1 VYPVQ
6 FNVAQLLKEPIGSV
20 RRYSIE
26 EDIQAL
32 AQELQMTAPLAGKVQ
47 FLHTPDGVLVTG
59 HLHTAFVTDCVRC
72 LAPAQQ
78 QIEFDLEEEFK
89 ATVQVLT
96 GAPIAVDPD
105 EDPALLID
113 AQHILDLVEVVRQ
126 ELWLSQDPAPLCR
139 PDCRGL
145 CPTCG
150 KDLNTGP
157 CDCADD
163 EVDARWAAL
172 RHLNQNEE

>member
-1 VYPVQ
+1 MQ

-20 RRYSIE
+20 RRYAIE
-26 EDIQAL
+26 DDIQVL
-32 AQELQMTAPLAGKVQ
+32 ASELRMAAPLTGKVQ

-59 HLHTAFVTDCVRC
+59 RLHTAFEPDCARC
-72 LAPAQQ
+72 LAPVQQ
-78 QIEFDLEEEFK
+78 QLDFELEEEFK
-89 ATVQVLT
+89 ATVEVLT

-113 AQHILDLVEVVRQ
+113 AQHILNLAEVIRQ
-126 ELWLSQDPAPLCR
+126 ELWLSQDLAPLCR

-157 CDCADD
+157 CDCADE
-163 EVDARWAAL
+163 EVDTRWAVL
-172 RHLNQNEE
+172 RHLMQNEEQ